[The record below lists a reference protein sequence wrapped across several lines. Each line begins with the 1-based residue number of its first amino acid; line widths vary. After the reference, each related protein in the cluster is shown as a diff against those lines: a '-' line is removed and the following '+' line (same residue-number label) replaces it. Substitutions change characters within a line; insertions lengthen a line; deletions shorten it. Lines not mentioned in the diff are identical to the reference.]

1 MGTWAEIRDGMKT
14 RLATISGLST
24 FDVMPA
30 TVADK
35 NVAAVIYGEPLIT
48 PAGHSTATFVNV
60 RVIVRV
66 SRGDFG
72 DAQDALDAYIWRTG
86 TNSIIAAVLADS
98 TLGSKVDD
106 TQWQSTGDIGTLDD
120 GSLQASINFR
130 CRVNA

>member
-14 RLATISGLST
+14 RLATIGGLSAH
-24 FDVMPA
+24 DVMPP

-35 NVAAVIYGEPLIT
+35 DFAAVTYGDPLII
-48 PAGHSTATFVNV
+48 PAGHGTATFVSV

-66 SRGDFG
+66 QRGNLK

-86 TNSIIAAVLADS
+86 TNSIVAAVLAAP

-106 TQWQSTGDIGTLDD
+106 TQWQSTDAIGTLED
-120 GSLQASINFR
+120 GALQASINFR